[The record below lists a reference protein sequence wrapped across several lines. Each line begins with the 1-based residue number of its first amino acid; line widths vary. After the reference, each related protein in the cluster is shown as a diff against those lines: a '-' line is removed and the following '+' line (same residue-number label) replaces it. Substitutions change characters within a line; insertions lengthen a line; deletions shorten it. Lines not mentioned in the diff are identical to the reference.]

1 MTKNEF
7 LRISMNRSETVWG
20 VRYFL
25 FQTVFLSSLL
35 SALNLVLPFS
45 LNATQLNFL
54 FFCINFGAALVI
66 FRKFLVQFL
75 QIDISR
81 VLRILWVS
89 AVFWVVYWVSTAL
102 LGQVFSVID
111 PDFVNQNDQN
121 IATMTESHYW
131 LMFIGT
137 VILAP
142 FAEECFHRG
151 LIFRGLYP
159 RSPIAA
165 FTVSAAVFSA
175 VHILHYIGSVPAHAL
190 LLSFLQYIPAGLC
203 LAGAYRL
210 SGSLISP
217 ILIHMAVNAMGMLA
231 LR

>member
-7 LRISMNRSETVWG
+7 LRISLTRKEAVWG
-20 VRYFL
+20 IRYLL

-35 SALNLVLPFS
+35 STLNWVLPFT
-45 LNATQLNFL
+45 LNTTQLNFL
-54 FFCINFGAALVI
+54 FFSINFAAALVI
-66 FRKFLVQFL
+66 FRGFLMQFL
-75 QIDISR
+75 QVDIPAA
-81 VLRILWVS
+81 LRIGGISLL
-89 AVFWVVYWVSTAL
+89 FWAVYWGSTTL
-102 LGQVFSVID
+102 LSHVFAIID
-111 PDFVNQNDQN
+111 PDFINLNDQS
-121 IATMTESHYW
+121 IAAMTESHYW

-142 FAEECFHRG
+142 IAEECFHRG
-151 LIFRGLYP
+151 LVFRGLYS
-159 RSPIAA
+159 RSPAAA
-165 FTVSAAVFSA
+165 FAVSTAVFIA
-175 VHILHYIGSVPAHAL
+175 VHILQYVDTLPPQAL